1 MAREGEI
8 LEIVEKIDSI
18 SGMLE
23 MFPDKVSNEVLSKS
37 ANDLREL
44 ADRLEKI
51 K

>member
-1 MAREGEI
+1 MTREEEI
-8 LEIVEKIDSI
+8 LEITDKINSI
-18 SGMLE
+18 SKMLK
-23 MFPDKVSNEVLSKS
+23 MFPDKVSNNVLSNS